1 MKQYWTIKNK
11 KDDFLKIC
19 QEHGVTEVTARL
31 LVNRGLTTKQE
42 RDAYLHPSFSCLPSP
57 KLLKNAE
64 AAAEMIAEGIQAG
77 KKFRII
83 GDYDVDGIMSVYI
96 LYRCMTEAGAVVDYR
111 IPDRIKDGYG
121 LNEDMVQECIDAG
134 VEIIVT
140 CDNGIAALEPIR
152 LAKKAGIT
160 VVLTDHHEVPMLET
174 ESGFV
179 KTMPVADIIVNPKQE
194 GETTPMTG
202 ICGAVVAYKVMRC
215 MAEQMGLPDALL
227 WQMIP
232 YAAMATVCDVMEL
245 KGENRTMVALGL
257 KLLRE
262 SSDMGINALI
272 VENQIVKENIGA
284 YHMGYV
290 LGPCLN
296 ASGRLDVAVK
306 GLRLLLCTNPA
317 EAAELAQEITELNR
331 VRKEMTAKGVEEAK
345 KQITE
350 WVAESGELPPV
361 LVVYLPDCH
370 ESLAGIIAGRIRE
383 RYYRPTIILTDAED
397 GCKGSGRSIDGYHM
411 YEALCEV
418 QELFTK
424 FGGHPKAA
432 GLSLPKENV
441 EIFQKRLVE
450 NCRLTEEDLTEKV
463 SIDVV
468 LPFGLV
474 TEQVIDELEL
484 LEPFGVGNEKPL
496 FAERNLKLHRARILG
511 KNANVLKLDAENIHG
526 RQFEV
531 LYFGDI
537 EAFEQDME
545 ETFGK
550 DAVNRLYQGRENTI
564 RINMIYY
571 PDKNVFRDKVT
582 LQAVMQHYK
591 V

>member
-11 KDDFLKIC
+11 KDDFRKIC

-42 RDAYLHPSFSCLPSP
+42 RDAYLHPSFSRLPSP

-64 AAAEMIAEGIQAG
+64 AAAEMIAEGIRAG

-134 VEIIVT
+134 VETIVT

-152 LAKKAGIT
+152 LAKEAGIT
-160 VVLTDHHEVPMLET
+160 VVLTDHHEIPMLET
-174 ESGFV
+174 ENGFV

-194 GETTPMTG
+194 GETTSMTG
-202 ICGAVVAYKVMRC
+202 ICGAVVVYTVMRC
-215 MAEQMGLPDALL
+215 LAEQMGLPDALL

-262 SSDMGINALI
+262 SSDVGINALI
-272 VENQIVKENIGA
+272 VENKIVKENIGA

-345 KQITE
+345 KQIAE

-450 NCRLTEEDLTEKV
+450 KCRLTEEDLTEKV

-474 TEQVIDELEL
+474 TEQVIDELAL

-496 FAERNLKLHRARILG
+496 FAERDLKLHRARVLG
-511 KNANVLKLDAENIHG
+511 KNANVLKLDAENPYG
-526 RQFEV
+526 KQFEV

-537 EAFEQDME
+537 DAFEQDME
-545 ETFGK
+545 EAFGK
-550 DAVNRLYQGRENTI
+550 DAVNRLYQGRENAI

-571 PDKNVFRDKVT
+571 PDKNVFRDRVT
-582 LQAVMQHYK
+582 LQAVMQYYK

>member
-1 MKQYWTIKNK
+1 MKQYWTVKNK
-11 KDDFLKIC
+11 KDDFTKIC
-19 QEHGVTEVTARL
+19 REHGITEVTARL

-64 AAAEMIAEGIQAG
+64 AAANIIAKGIYEK

-96 LYRCMTEAGAVVDYR
+96 LYRCLTAAGAQVDYR

-134 VEIIVT
+134 VEVIVT
-140 CDNGIAALEPIR
+140 CDNGIAAMEPIR
-152 LAKKAGIT
+152 VAKEAGIT
-160 VVLTDHHEVPMLET
+160 VVLTDHHEIPMLET
-174 ESGFV
+174 EHGLV
-179 KTMPVADIIVNPKQE
+179 KKMPVADIIVNPKQE

-202 ICGAVVAYKVMRC
+202 ICGAVVAYKVMYC
-215 MAEQMGLPDALL
+215 LAEQMGLFADLL
-227 WQMIP
+227 RQMIP

-257 KLLRE
+257 QLLRE
-262 SSDMGINALI
+262 SKDCGINSLI
-272 VENQIVKENIGA
+272 EENQISKENLGA
-284 YHMGYV
+284 YHLGFV

-306 GLRLLLCTNPA
+306 GLRLLLCDNPGQ
-317 EAAELAQEITELNR
+317 AAVMAKEITELNR

-345 KQITE
+345 KQVLSEGKI
-350 WVAESGELPPV
+350 PPV
-361 LVVYLPDCH
+361 LVIYLPECH

-383 RYYRPTIILTDAED
+383 SFYRPTIILTDAED
-397 GCKGSGRSIDGYHM
+397 GIKGSGRSIDGYHM

-418 QELFTK
+418 QDLLSK

-432 GLSLPKENV
+432 GLSFPKENL
-441 EIFQKRLVE
+441 EEFRRRLVE
-450 NCRLTEEDLTEKV
+450 NCHLTEADLTEKV

-474 TEQVIDELEL
+474 SEQVIEELSL
-484 LEPFGVGNEKPL
+484 LEPFGVGNEKPM
-496 FAERNLKLHRARILG
+496 FAERNLKLQHARILG
-511 KNANVLKLDAENIHG
+511 KNSNVLKLFAENEYG

-531 LYFGDI
+531 MYFGDI
-537 EAFEQDME
+537 EAFEQEVE
-545 ETFGK
+545 EQFGK
-550 DAVNRLYQGRENTI
+550 NELDKLFQGRENAI
-564 RINMIYY
+564 RMSMIYY
-571 PDKNVFRDKVT
+571 PEKNEFRDKVT
-582 LQAVMQHYK
+582 LQAVMQYYK
-591 V
+591 I

>member
-11 KDDFLKIC
+11 KDNFTEIC
-19 QEHGVTEVTARL
+19 REQGITEVTARL

-64 AAAEMIAEGIQAG
+64 EAAAIIADGIATG
-77 KKFRII
+77 KRFRII

-96 LYRCMTEAGAVVDYR
+96 LYRCMTVAGATVDYR

-134 VEIIVT
+134 VEMIVT

-152 LAKKAGIT
+152 MAKEAGIT
-160 VVLTDHHEVPMLET
+160 VVLTDHHEIPLLET
-174 ESGFV
+174 EAGLV
-179 KTMPVADIIVNPKQE
+179 KTMPAADIIVNPKQD

-202 ICGAVVAYKVMRC
+202 ICGAVVAYKVMYC
-215 MAEQMGLPDALL
+215 LAEQLGLPGALL
-227 WQMIP
+227 RQMIP

-245 KGENRTMVALGL
+245 RSENRTIVALGL
-257 KLLRE
+257 QLLRD
-262 SSDMGINALI
+262 SNDIGLNALI
-272 VENQIVKENIGA
+272 EENQINKENLSS
-284 YHMGYV
+284 YHLGFV

-296 ASGRLDVAVK
+296 ASGRLDVAVR
-306 GLRLLLCTNPA
+306 GLRLLLCDNPV
-317 EAAELAQEITELNR
+317 EAAAMAKKITELNR
-331 VRKEMTAKGVEEAK
+331 VRKDMTARGVEEAK
-345 KQITE
+345 KQVMEEKT
-350 WVAESGELPPV
+350 LPPV
-361 LVVYLPDCH
+361 LVIYLPECH

-383 RYYRPTIILTDAED
+383 KFYRPTIILTDAED
-397 GCKGSGRSIDGYHM
+397 GIKGSGRSIDGYHM

-418 QELFTK
+418 QDLLSK

-432 GLSLPKENV
+432 GMSLPKENLQ
-441 EIFQKRLVE
+441 EFKRRLVE

-463 SIDVV
+463 SIDVI

-474 TEQVIDELEL
+474 TEQVIEELTL

-496 FAERNLKLHRARILG
+496 FAERNLKLHHARILG
-511 KNANVLKLDAENIHG
+511 KNDNVLKLSAENEYG

-531 LYFGDI
+531 MYFGDI
-537 EAFEQDME
+537 EDFVAEIE
-545 ETFGK
+545 AKFGK
-550 DAVNRLYQGRENTI
+550 TALDKLFQGRENDI

-571 PDKNVFRDKVT
+571 PEANEFRDNIT
-582 LQAVMQHYK
+582 LQAVMQYYK